1 VDDSL
6 DPKKRISLKADTID
20 IFETAWE
27 RFAVKPG
34 GSVGIEA
41 SVFVDK
47 LAGRLQQLKSHLIP
61 AMQAKASK
69 SAKVRKQ
76 LKELAAEQG
85 FAGFVEDIDEAIAGQ
100 YAYRLIGQI
109 LFYFALR
116 RKQPSLKPLVVKPSD
131 SLPSSLRPFWD
142 DVRRFD
148 YEALF
153 KVSVLDDLVPFP
165 SSAEIVTTHEYYRTK
180 SADTANARVQAK
192 LLRILEMKGPTS
204 KRELQRLTHAH
215 RDGTELWNRAPDGL
229 LRDRAIGKREDGA
242 YYRAE

>member
-1 VDDSL
+1 MPKHKTNEWEFQGDVLTWINEVIQKRPGLGLEKASQEPSKLTPKRNDLVVWRNRAAGNAFFTIELKTPEVPITDPILLTDASEKAARWEAPCFAIWNMQSAELYRTPKQGIATPADRVHSFPINTLIASVDDSL

-76 LKELAAEQG
+76 L
-85 FAGFVEDIDEAIAGQ
+85 
-100 YAYRLIGQI
+100 
-109 LFYFALR
+109 
-116 RKQPSLKPLVVKPSD
+116 
-131 SLPSSLRPFWD
+131 
-142 DVRRFD
+142 
-148 YEALF
+148 
-153 KVSVLDDLVPFP
+153 
-165 SSAEIVTTHEYYRTK
+165 
-180 SADTANARVQAK
+180 
-192 LLRILEMKGPTS
+192 
-204 KRELQRLTHAH
+204 
-215 RDGTELWNRAPDGL
+215 
-229 LRDRAIGKREDGA
+229 
-242 YYRAE
+242 